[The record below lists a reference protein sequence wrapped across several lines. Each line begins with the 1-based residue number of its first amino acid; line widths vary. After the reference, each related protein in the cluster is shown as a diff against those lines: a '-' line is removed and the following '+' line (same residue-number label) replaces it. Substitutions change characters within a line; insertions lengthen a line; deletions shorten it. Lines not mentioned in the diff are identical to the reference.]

1 MNRENTTRI
10 PTTWLKSPPPHPLP
24 VSVLSGAT
32 FCKLISGGCAC
43 RGTVHAAEAV
53 MVDVTLLL

>member
-1 MNRENTTRI
+1 
-10 PTTWLKSPPPHPLP
+10 

-53 MVDVTLLL
+53 MDDVTLLL